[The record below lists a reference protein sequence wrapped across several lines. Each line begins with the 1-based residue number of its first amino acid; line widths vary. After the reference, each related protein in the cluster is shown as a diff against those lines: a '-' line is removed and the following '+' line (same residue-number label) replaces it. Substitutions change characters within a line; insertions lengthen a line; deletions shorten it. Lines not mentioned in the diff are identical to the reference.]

1 MFQKFKIEVSKT
13 VKKGEKL
20 KDGKI
25 AQNNEREKVGE
36 VFALTP
42 LMDEI
47 RKHSAAAEQAV
58 AVDDK
63 GQPIVDKDGKPVLA
77 TDDRG
82 LPVYNTEEANWIF
95 SAVVAAVQMQARNK
109 LVSGTATLK
118 DGSTIAEDWAGLVA
132 EGGSGNGA
140 ALAALRDCKNAF
152 NAYVATLGK
161 SEATAKM
168 LIVYFAN
175 REALD
180 VQSAST
186 KARMAEYVE
195 TFAATLS
202 EQDMERFEKPIQR
215 VLETC
220 ANVTEATGGLD

>member
-1 MFQKFKIEVSKT
+1 MFQKFSIEVSKT
-13 VKKGEKL
+13 VKKGDK
-20 KDGKI
+20 
-25 AQNNEREKVGE
+25 NVREKVGE
-36 VFALTP
+36 VFAFSP

-58 AVDDK
+58 AVD
-63 GQPIVDKDGKPVLA
+63 KDGKPIMGSDGKPTLA
-77 TDDRG
+77 VDDRG

-109 LVSGTATLK
+109 LVSGTADLK

-140 ALAALRDCKNAF
+140 ALAALRDCKAAF
-152 NAYVATLGK
+152 NQYVATLGK

-168 LIVYFAN
+168 LIVYFSN

-186 KARMAEYVE
+186 KAKMAEYVE

-202 EQDMERFEKPIQR
+202 EADMERFEKPISR

-220 ANVTEATGGLD
+220 TNATDSTGGLD